1 MSSGAVLDREAI
13 ARACRAHDVR
23 RLRLFGSAASD
34 RFRPE
39 HSDVDILVD
48 FNPGTPDP
56 FDAYFGL
63 KEDLE
68 CDHVAGG
75 GPAGASGQDAPPLSI
90 GAFEDVEV
98 TADDLARVRA
108 CRVQLGDAVLSVLIL
123 SDE

>member
-1 MSSGAVLDREAI
+1 MSSGAALEREAI
-13 ARACRAHDVR
+13 ARACRAHGVR

-48 FNPGTPDP
+48 FTLGLPDP

-68 CDHVAGG
+68 RILGRKVDLVMTEAVRNPHFAVSALV
-75 GPAGASGQDAPPLSI
+75 GA
-90 GAFEDVEV
+90 VELY
-98 TADDLARVRA
+98 AA
-108 CRVQLGDAVLSVLIL
+108 
-123 SDE
+123 